1 MATTSAA
8 MSQRRVR
15 ARDVPEGF
23 WPAALFAIRLNLFGI
38 ALSALWNPLNTLV
51 LPDLVSGTATEG
63 LQGSALGLITFL
75 GIGIAAVVQ
84 PIAGSMSDR
93 APMESPRKGIMIPAG
108 VATILTL
115 LALSVATVFWWLLAA
130 YIALQLAS
138 NAAQAA
144 FQALIPDHYPKDKR
158 TTPSGVK
165 TAFGLLGTVLGLG
178 AAGLLSQA
186 DVGERPIIW
195 FLAAAFGLGVLAVW
209 KLAPPDK
216 RAGDREWGFKASIR
230 EAFAPLVKGSMHFRL
245 AIFSRFLFL
254 LGLYPVQRF
263 LRYYLEDRFELDNS
277 LGIAALAI
285 LAGVL
290 IAAIA
295 AAAAGGLSKLVKE
308 RLLLQGSI
316 VAAAAGVVG
325 IALLPGASIVVGSG
339 LLLAVGVGAFQAI
352 NWGDIAAEIPDG
364 EGARYFGVANMA
376 TAGAS
381 AAAGLFGPVVDVLH
395 RYLPTTTYQAT
406 FTLAALLTLSALLPL
421 RRIKASEQG

>member
-1 MATTSAA
+1 MATSSAA
-8 MSQRRVR
+8 IGQRRASA

-51 LPDLVSGTATEG
+51 LPDLVANTSTEG
-63 LQGSALGLITFL
+63 LRSSALGLITFL
-75 GIGIAAVVQ
+75 GIGIAAVAQ

-93 APMESPRKGIMIPAG
+93 APLESPRKGIMIPAG
-108 VATILTL
+108 VATILAL
-115 LALSVATVFWWLLAA
+115 LALSVTTVFWWLLAA

-165 TAFGLLGTVLGLG
+165 TAFGLLGTVIGLG

-186 DVGERPIIW
+186 EVGERPIIW
-195 FLAAAFGLGVLAVW
+195 LLAGTFGLGVLAVW
-209 KLAPPDK
+209 KLAPPDT
-216 RAGDREWGFKASIR
+216 RAGNREWGLKAALR
-230 EAFAPLVKGSMHFRL
+230 EAFAPLVCGSSHFRL
-245 AIFSRFLFL
+245 AILSRFLFL

-263 LRYYLEDRFELDNS
+263 LRYYLEDRFELENS
-277 LGIAALAI
+277 LGIAAMAI

-290 IAAIA
+290 VAAVA
-295 AAAAGGLSKLVKE
+295 AAAAGGLSKLIKE

-316 VAAAAGVVG
+316 VAAAVGVAG
-325 IALLPGASIVVGSG
+325 IALLPGAYIVIGSG
-339 LLLAVGVGAFQAI
+339 LILAVGVGAFQAI

-381 AAAGLFGPVVDVLH
+381 AAAGLFGPVVDVLQ
-395 RYLPTTTYQAT
+395 RFLPTTTYQAT
-406 FTLAALLTLSALLPL
+406 FTFAALLTLSALMPL
-421 RRIKASEQG
+421 RRIKSDR